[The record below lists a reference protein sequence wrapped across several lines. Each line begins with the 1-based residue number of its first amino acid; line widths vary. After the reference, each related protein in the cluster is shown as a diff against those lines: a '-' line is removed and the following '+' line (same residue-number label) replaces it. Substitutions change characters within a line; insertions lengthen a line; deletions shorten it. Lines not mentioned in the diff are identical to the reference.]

1 MATLTDYVVRLRIP
15 RCDAVQ
21 VEEALLAIETPQGPP
36 SIAAFAPEEGADV
49 FDVEAYYSGDVDAEA
64 VAEALNGREYS
75 LEALPAIDWVSQSQ
89 SMLPPITAGR
99 FHVYGAHV
107 AASLKPGQVGLWIE
121 ANQAFGTG
129 RHETTYGCLMA
140 LDWLTKRRR
149 FTRALDLGCGSGVL
163 GLGLAKVQPVPV
175 MMSDMDPVSIDV
187 AIENAELNQVLLRQ
201 QARRGGGV
209 QMIAAT
215 GMGDRRIQAAAKYDL
230 VLANILARPLQDLA
244 KSVTQAARS
253 DAAIVLAGLLDTQEA
268 AVLSR
273 YRAHG
278 WSLQKRFD
286 NKEWPTLVLKKAK
299 WGL

>member
-1 MATLTDYVVRLRIP
+1 MAALTDYVVRLRIP
-15 RCDAVQ
+15 RGDAAL
-21 VEEALLAIETPQGPP
+21 VEEALSAVETAQGPP

-49 FDVEAYYSGDVDAEA
+49 FDVEAYYSGDVDETAIA
-64 VAEALNGREYS
+64 GALKGRDYTF
-75 LEALPAIDWVSQSQ
+75 EALPAIDWVSQSQ

-107 AASLKPGQVGLWIE
+107 ADSLKPGQVGLWIE

-149 FTRALDLGCGSGVL
+149 FKRALDLGCGSGVL
-163 GLGLAKVQPVPV
+163 GLGLAKVQSVPV

-187 AIENAELNQVLLRQ
+187 AIENAELNRVPLRK

-209 QMIAAT
+209 QMIAAM

-244 KSVTQAARS
+244 KSVTGAARS
-253 DAAIVLAGLLDTQEA
+253 DGAIVLAGLLDTQEA
-268 AVLSR
+268 AVLAR
-273 YRAHG
+273 YRVHG
-278 WSLQKRFD
+278 WALHKRFA
-286 NKEWPTLVLKKAK
+286 NKEWPTLVLRKSKAA
-299 WGL
+299 L